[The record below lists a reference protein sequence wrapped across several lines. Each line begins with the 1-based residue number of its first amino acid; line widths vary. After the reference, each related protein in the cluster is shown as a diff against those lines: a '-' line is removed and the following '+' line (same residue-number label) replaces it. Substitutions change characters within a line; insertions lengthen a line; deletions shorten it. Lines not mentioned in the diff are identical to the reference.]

1 MKLEDYSEYYIQ
13 GSDHYLI
20 PRDEFLELL
29 EERQDLIN
37 YLKDKIKMYNEI
49 IENLQLL
56 IEIEDM
62 NTKKDL
68 HIAKIMK
75 KIYKEI
81 LSKMEGND
89 K

>member
-1 MKLEDYSEYYIQ
+1 MKDYSKYYIQ

-20 PRDEFLELL
+20 PKDEFFELL
-29 EERQDLIN
+29 EEKQDLID
-37 YLKDKIKMYNEI
+37 YLKDKIKIYNEI

-68 HIAKIMK
+68 HIAKLMK
-75 KIYKEI
+75 KTYEEI
-81 LSKMEGND
+81 LSKTEINNER
-89 K
+89 